1 MRIDIVTPSRSQ
13 PRQSAY
19 LERMI
24 SSVARQSTKQAIE
37 FRILVGLD
45 PGAAEPELAGSVTP
59 GKVHFA
65 RAEIASQAA
74 ALNAALALA
83 DGDFIAFLEDDD
95 SWSDSFCQTAL
106 DAMDRVKA
114 DMQTSNQVVLTQE
127 GKFLGISD
135 FPTPSSWL
143 VRAEAFRRV
152 GPMDVAY
159 QYHLDHDWLGRAKA
173 LGLRRVHVVEQTA
186 PRSAGL
192 LRDFR
197 PILARIAREGSAL
210 FPIGKPLP
218 LINRFENE
226 YSGMRA
232 ILSGGPA
239 TERSRLEK
247 ERLKARYGRLPF

>member
-13 PRQSAY
+13 PHQSAY

-24 SSVARQSTKQAIE
+24 SSVGQQKSRQAIE

-45 PGAAEPELAGSVTP
+45 PGAGEPELAGSLASGMVR
-59 GKVHFA
+59 FA
-65 RAEIASQAA
+65 RGKIASQAA

-95 SWSDSFCQTAL
+95 TWSDGFCQAAL
-106 DAMDRVKA
+106 DAMDRVNG
-114 DMQTSNQVVLTQE
+114 DMHTSNQVVLNQE

-152 GPMDVAY
+152 GPMDVEY
-159 QYHLDHDWLGRAKA
+159 QYHLDHDWLGRARE
-173 LGLRRVHVVEQTA
+173 LGLRRVHVTEQTA
-186 PRSAGL
+186 PRSAPL

-197 PILARIAREGSAL
+197 PILAIISRQGSAL
-210 FPIGKPLP
+210 VPIDKPLP
-218 LINRFENE
+218 LVNRFEHE
-226 YSGMRA
+226 YSGMMA
-232 ILSGGPA
+232 IGRGGPA
-239 TERSRLEK
+239 LERSRLEK
-247 ERLKARYGRLPF
+247 ARLKARYGRLPF